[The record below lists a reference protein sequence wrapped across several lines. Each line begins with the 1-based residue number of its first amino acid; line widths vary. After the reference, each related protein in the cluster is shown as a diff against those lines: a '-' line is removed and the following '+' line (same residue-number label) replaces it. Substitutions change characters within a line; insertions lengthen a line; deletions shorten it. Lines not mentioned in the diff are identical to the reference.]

1 LEPGPVRYIGLL
13 PTASVTGPK
22 VWVVLA
28 LLLPIGLWLWA
39 DRRALRRPALV
50 GCALLVL
57 AGAMTAMHVFVV
69 DKAYVTI
76 TPPTTGGAKSP
87 PQIIPYSGIWQRY
100 LYLAVFNNGTEP
112 YPGLPAATIPHIYR
126 PLPYGF
132 TRLLESPRPPL

>member
-57 AGAMTAMHVFVV
+57 AGAMTPIPVFFV

-76 TPPTTGGAKSP
+76 TPPTTRGAQSP
-87 PQIIPYSGIWQRY
+87 PPIIPYSGIQQRH
-100 LYLAVFNNGTEP
+100 P
-112 YPGLPAATIPHIYR
+112 YLPALHNRAP
-126 PLPYGF
+126 
-132 TRLLESPRPPL
+132 